1 MLPQEEEDMSSPL
14 NVINQQITSAE
25 RLALKMGKQLQAIAG
40 EDVRNKLESGE
51 IRLINGRYTGES
63 LKVPRPARRRF

>member
-1 MLPQEEEDMSSPL
+1 MLPLEEEDMSSPL

-63 LKVPRPARRRF
+63 LKVSRPARRRF